1 MLIDA
6 EGNVEFVKKYDIGN
20 ETSYDAAGFT
30 SDQCAKVTEKF
41 AKAMRKV
48 DPSIRLLGWG
58 DESHKGLDDTWCAK
72 MGQIDEIDTIAF
84 HHHFGSGLDSSPLYG
99 DHYRISPKNTWRHLM
114 NAYRSMEDHIAKMRE
129 DANGK
134 RLAMTEGHFTV
145 PGQSRN
151 TVLSTWA
158 AGVSY
163 ARCLNVIERNSDI
176 LDIATMADFMGNVWQ
191 VNAVML
197 STPVSITTKP
207 SYLQPVGR
215 VMSLF
220 RKHVGE
226 KALDLTSSGIV
237 DATASRTGKT
247 VYIHAANTDMTS
259 EVELDLDLG
268 KEKIKKV
275 TMHYVAKDPMT
286 HITYLNPNVFNPKT
300 VEVEGNIVLP
310 AAAVAAIEIELE

>member
-1 MLIDA
+1 
-6 EGNVEFVKKYDIGN
+6 
-20 ETSYDAAGFT
+20 
-30 SDQCAKVTEKF
+30 
-41 AKAMRKV
+41 
-48 DPSIRLLGWG
+48 
-58 DESHKGLDDTWCAK
+58 
-72 MGQIDEIDTIAF
+72 
-84 HHHFGSGLDSSPLYG
+84 
-99 DHYRISPKNTWRHLM
+99 
-114 NAYRSMEDHIAKMRE
+114 MEDHIAKMRE

-134 RLAMTEGHFTV
+134 RLAMTEGHFVV

-191 VNAVML
+191 VNAIML
-197 STPVSITTKP
+197 STPVSITSKP

-226 KALDLTSSGIV
+226 KALDLTSTGIV

-247 VYIHAANTDMTS
+247 VYVHAVNTDMNN
-259 EVELDLDLG
+259 EVELNLDLG
-268 KEKIKKV
+268 KEKIKKI

-286 HITYLNPNVFNPKT
+286 HITYLNPNVFNVKS
-300 VEVEGNIVLP
+300 VEVEGTPVLP
-310 AAAVAAIEIELE
+310 AAAVAAFEIEME